1 MCFIYLCKEA
11 IAHGLHNLTMQP
23 LLPEI
28 KSDGLF
34 LIPYNYEI
42 MEKEVLMVACDN
54 LDDTELDVIAE
65 LELERKM
72 YENIEK
78 LFDACW
84 ESCKSM
90 PS

>member
-1 MCFIYLCKEA
+1 
-11 IAHGLHNLTMQP
+11 
-23 LLPEI
+23 
-28 KSDGLF
+28 
-34 LIPYNYEI
+34 